1 METDGTRPAAPRDAA
16 RDRSANPV
24 GVVVWALVAAV
35 AATRLWRIVVDL
47 GRLGSDLDIAHVVDS
62 ALFGLVGILFGC
74 VGALIVSR
82 RAANRIG
89 WLLLVP
95 VLAVVATSF
104 TETYLASFTTAPGT
118 VGPALFAS
126 LYLDNTGWV
135 LVIFPVLLLAQLFP
149 TGRPLAGAWRSVPAT
164 TLAMAIA
171 FLAFSVVVDEFVPVS
186 EARTWAIANPI
197 GLVPIDAFPMGLWL
211 VLLLAVSLGSAAT
224 LVARYR
230 AGGPVERVQLRWLL
244 FAGAAF
250 VFVYVTLLVVQMV
263 DVRGADAPLSLAQA
277 IALPVAVALVPLAI
291 GAAVL
296 RYRLWDIDIVIRR
309 TLVYAPL
316 TAIMAGVFSAS
327 MGLTQRLFGSL
338 TGGSETTSVLTTVI
352 VVAAFDPIKRSLT
365 RFVDARFKEAPDAM
379 KRWHDY
385 GASLQA
391 FLDLRDASVVA
402 RRLLDE
408 AVAAFDAR
416 GGSVLLDDGSTH
428 VHGDADEAVVLDL
441 ALEHAGETV
450 GRLQLGAR
458 WNGRPYEERDR
469 ALLRAR
475 ADAVAR
481 IVWLA
486 RRDATTNPIADAS
499 APPSASPEAG

>member
-1 METDGTRPAAPRDAA
+1 MQPLGSRAAAPHGAA
-16 RDRSANPV
+16 RGRAGSAV
-24 GVVVWALVAAV
+24 GVVAWSLVALVAA
-35 AATRLWRIVVDL
+35 ATTWRFVLDL
-47 GRLGSDLDIAHVVDS
+47 GRLAGGTDTVLVVDAS
-62 ALFGLVGILFGC
+62 LWGVLGVLFGC

-95 VLAVVATSF
+95 ALAVGAATL
-104 TETYLASFTTAPGT
+104 TEAHLASFVDAPAT
-118 VGPALFAS
+118 MGPALFAS
-126 LYLDNTGWV
+126 LYLDVTGWV
-135 LVIFPVLLLAQLFP
+135 LVIFPVLLLAQLYP
-149 TGRPLAGAWRSVPAT
+149 TGRPLAGAWRVVPGT

-171 FLAFSVVVDEFVPVS
+171 FLGFSFVIDEFNPIS
-186 EARTWAIANPI
+186 AARTWTAANPI
-197 GLVPIDAFPMGLWL
+197 GLIPVDAFPIAPWF

-244 FAGAAF
+244 FAGATF
-250 VFVYVTLLVVQMV
+250 VAVYVTLLVVRAV
-263 DVRGADAPLSLAQA
+263 GSDGTDPPLSLAQA
-277 IALPVAVALVPLAI
+277 IALPLAMALVPLAI
-291 GAAVL
+291 AAAVF

-338 TGGSETTSVLTTVI
+338 TGSSEATSVLTTVI

-365 RFVDARFKEAPDAM
+365 RFVDARFKEGPDAIQ
-379 KRWHDY
+379 RWHDY

-402 RRLLDE
+402 RRLLHE

-416 GGSVLLDDGSTH
+416 GGRVVVDDGAAHT
-428 VHGDADEAVVLDL
+428 HGDPEAPVVLELPLD
-441 ALEHAGETV
+441 HAGDV
-450 GRLQLGAR
+450 LGRLQLGAR
-458 WNGRPYEERDR
+458 WNGRPYDERDH

-486 RRDATTNPIADAS
+486 RRDAARTSPGEPLS
-499 APPSASPEAG
+499 APPANAEAR